1 MSIKEKSI
9 IDIKKMLG
17 RDKKDIVRIYN
28 IIEHFFVLKN
38 LGSKR
43 RYSDIFFDESGPGSW
58 FDIEMRTIGV
68 LLKHKKIDGMT
79 AKEIIL
85 SVISEKDFDKAVET
99 YSKLNPEKEEPDD
112 YDDYDN
118 ESILGFDLEEDAIT
132 KPATAPEPIRGSME
146 DVDGGHRIKSRPK
159 KQTKKSKKRDKRSTR
174 TRNRIR

>member
-68 LLKHKKIDGMT
+68 LLKHKNIHGMT

-85 SVISEKDFDKAVET
+85 SVISEKEFDKAVDT
-99 YSKLNPEKEEPDD
+99 YSKLNPENEEPDE
-112 YDDYDN
+112 YDDYDSD
-118 ESILGFDLEEDAIT
+118 SILGFDLEEDAIT
-132 KPATAPEPIRGSME
+132 KPEKAPEPIRGTME
-146 DVDGGHRIKSRPK
+146 DVDGGNRK
-159 KQTKKSKKRDKRSTR
+159 KQTKKRKKRDKRRTR